1 MKISTGLTQI
11 SVILPEE
18 LKEKVVGSAKEN
30 ERSMNKEIIMMIKNY
45 FQMQNGLNNGVIK

>member
-45 FQMQNGLNNGVIK
+45 FQMQSGLKN